1 MAAVTEDQVLE
12 ALKGVSDPD
21 KGADIVATHE
31 YGLFRLD
38 IDDHTIAAECM
49 IRIR

>member
-1 MAAVTEDQVLE
+1 MCIRDSPGT
-12 ALKGVSDPD
+12 ALDRMKGMMLD